1 LQLTADE
8 RQGAYTQMRRSVL
21 RGLESE
27 DALHRKRRSVLKTS
41 RKWKT

>member
-8 RQGAYTQMRRSVL
+8 RQGATQMRRSVL